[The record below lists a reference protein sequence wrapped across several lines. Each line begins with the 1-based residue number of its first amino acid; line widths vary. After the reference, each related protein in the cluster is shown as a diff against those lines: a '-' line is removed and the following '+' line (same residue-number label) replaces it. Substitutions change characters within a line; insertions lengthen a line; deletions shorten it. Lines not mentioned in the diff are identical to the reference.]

1 VTLKEMKNLLKTAI
15 LSVIVTVLLLTLPIF
30 YVGIEF
36 IFLPIILALFLTGA
50 VGIITIPIVL
60 ISHLKKRNQHKWLF
74 LLSGVA
80 IGFYI
85 AYFIMIPINQWDQR
99 KREIS
104 GQVLAGKLEDYK
116 QKHGVFPDSLV
127 QLNTAL
133 RCLSH
138 IM

>member
-1 VTLKEMKNLLKTAI
+1 M
-15 LSVIVTVLLLTLPIF
+15 
-30 YVGIEF
+30 
-36 IFLPIILALFLTGA
+36 
-50 VGIITIPIVL
+50 
-60 ISHLKKRNQHKWLF
+60 
-74 LLSGVA
+74 LSGVA

-116 QKHGVFPDSLV
+116 QKHGVYPDSLV